1 LGCSGNKLNRK
12 GKQNMS
18 LDKLNDAIT
27 KAKSGDKVTAGK
39 MLSEYVRENPSNETA
54 WLWLSVCVSP
64 IEQKRFCLNKAL
76 SINPH
81 NENARKALEKLDVP
95 SSQPPP
101 SFAELSDNQPALQ
114 KSVQPTS
121 RATQSVNTP
130 ASNRS
135 KIPNVPMENVGEY
148 IQSILMPNERVLA
161 TAQIHWVI
169 FMTPAI
175 FIVLAIFSTI
185 AYFTSSLSAVSANS
199 LSNSSMSVLLISSS
213 CCIPFW
219 LIGII
224 GLIVS
229 FIRSKTTEFA
239 LTDKRVI
246 GKSGIIK
253 RNSLELVLG
262 KVESISVNQNILG
275 RIFDFGTLV
284 VTGSGGTHQVFPY
297 IAEPMTM
304 KKTINSILAE

>member
-1 LGCSGNKLNRK
+1 
-12 GKQNMS
+12 M
-18 LDKLNDAIT
+18 DKLNEAIA

-39 MLSEYVRENPSNETA
+39 MLSEFVRENPSSETA
-54 WLWLSVCVSP
+54 WLWLSICVSP
-64 IEQKRFCLNKAL
+64 VEQKRFCLNKAL
-76 SINPH
+76 SINPL
-81 NENARKALEKLDVP
+81 NENARKALEQLDAP
-95 SSQPPP
+95 LSPPPP

-114 KSVQPTS
+114 QPPQPTS
-121 RATQSVNTP
+121 RTTQSANMP
-130 ASNRS
+130 ASNRA
-135 KIPNVPMENVGEY
+135 KIPSIPMENVGEY
-148 IQSILMPNERVLA
+148 IRSILMPNERVLA

-169 FMTPAI
+169 FMTPVI
-175 FIVLAIFSTI
+175 FTVLAIFSTI
-185 AYFTSSLSAVSANS
+185 AAFA
-199 LSNSSMSVLLISSS
+199 SNSSASSTNSPGDSSMAMLLFSSN

-224 GLIVS
+224 GFVLAFVRI
-229 FIRSKTTEFA
+229 KTTEFA

-253 RNSLELVLG
+253 RGSLELVLG

-284 VTGSGGTHQVFPY
+284 VTGSGGTHQVFHY

-304 KKTINSILAE
+304 KKTINLILAE